1 MGLLGKESWQGED
14 FWEKVFF
21 LSSDLFLLT
30 FFPLILWGTI
40 DALIYYFIGF
50 GFYCLG
56 LYGLKERTYRKKIQ
70 EKQSV
75 FYMMGWCSQDFD
87 RGEAYKFGIKNFDT
101 YEELDKRTQ
110 NAIET
115 FIKENLKLVVKMYE
129 TRTPSSEE
137 MIKIEKFAKILTG
150 IQLEKKEKPELEEK
164 EKKKLEVKSKKGKGG
179 T

>member
-21 LSSDLFLLT
+21 LSSDLFLIT
-30 FFPLILWGTI
+30 FFPIILFGTI

-87 RGEAYKFGIKNFDT
+87 RGEAYKFGIKNFET
-101 YEELDKRTQ
+101 YKDLDKRTQ
-110 NAIET
+110 KAIEAH
-115 FIKENLKLVVKMYE
+115 IKKDLKLIVKMYE
-129 TRTPSSEE
+129 KRTPSPEE
-137 MIKIEKFAKILTG
+137 MIKIEKFAKILSD
-150 IQLEKKEKPELEEK
+150 IQLERKEKPELEEK
-164 EKKKLEVKSKKGKGG
+164 EKKKLEVKTKKGKGG